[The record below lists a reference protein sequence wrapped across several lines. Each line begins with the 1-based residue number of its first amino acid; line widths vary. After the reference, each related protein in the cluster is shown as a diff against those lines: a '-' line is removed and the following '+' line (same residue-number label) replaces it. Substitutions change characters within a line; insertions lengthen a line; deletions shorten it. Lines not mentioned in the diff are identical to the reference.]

1 MPYPS
6 PADYDGMTPAFLLL
20 SLLLA
25 PFGIVL
31 FFAYMLC
38 LGVVL

>member
-6 PADYDGMTPAFLLL
+6 PADYDGMTPVFLLL

-25 PFGIVL
+25 P
-31 FFAYMLC
+31 
-38 LGVVL
+38 LGVVLFAAYLLVLGVIL

>member
-6 PADYDGMTPAFLLL
+6 PADYDGMTPVFLLL
-20 SLLLA
+20 SLFLA

-31 FFAYMLC
+31 FVAYMLC
-38 LGVVL
+38 LRVVL

>member
-25 PFGIVL
+25 PFGVVLFAAYLIVL
-31 FFAYMLC
+31 
-38 LGVVL
+38 GVIL